1 MVFSSAAF
9 LFAFFPI
16 YLAVAAFVRNIK
28 ACNVLLVIMSL
39 LFYAWGEPVCIL
51 LMLFSIAVNYF
62 IALPA
67 GKYAETDCVGKRV
80 LLSLSVIFN
89 ITMLALFKYAGF
101 LVGAV
106 NSLFRLSLPI
116 PQIPLPV
123 GISFFTFQ
131 TMSYVIDAYRGK
143 CSVQRHFGRFML
155 YVSFFPQLI
164 AGPIVKYRDI
174 EKQLTDRKVTPS
186 GMADGIRRFILGLSK
201 KLLVANALG
210 ATVDG
215 IFAVGAKDM
224 NIALAWAGG
233 IFYTFQIYF
242 DFSGYSDM
250 AIGLGRMA
258 GFRFPENFNYPYTSL
273 SLRDFWKRWHISLTS
288 WFREYVYFPLGGNRK
303 GEIRTGFNRMAVFLL
318 TGIWHGAMWTFVV
331 WGLFHGVFQLLE
343 TYLIHPDKW
352 KKPLARVYTM
362 AVVTVGFVLFRSD
375 SIAQALHM
383 IGQMA
388 GGFRFTDRG
397 LIVLQSLLTFYNAF
411 ILVVAAVGATP
422 LLKDS
427 ANAAAA
433 RLNARTAVSCLR
445 YAASLL
451 LFALCMMSIASS
463 SYNPF
468 IYFRF

>member
-1 MVFSSAAF
+1 M
-9 LFAFFPI
+9 
-16 YLAVAAFVRNIK
+16 
-28 ACNVLLVIMSL
+28 
-39 LFYAWGEPVCIL
+39 
-51 LMLFSIAVNYF
+51 
-62 IALPA
+62 
-67 GKYAETDCVGKRV
+67 
-80 LLSLSVIFN
+80 
-89 ITMLALFKYAGF
+89 
-101 LVGAV
+101 
-106 NSLFRLSLPI
+106 
-116 PQIPLPV
+116 
-123 GISFFTFQ
+123 
-131 TMSYVIDAYRGK
+131 
-143 CSVQRHFGRFML
+143 
-155 YVSFFPQLI
+155 
-164 AGPIVKYRDI
+164 
-174 EKQLTDRKVTPS
+174 
-186 GMADGIRRFILGLSK
+186 
-201 KLLVANALG
+201 ANALG

-451 LFALCMMSIASS
+451 LFALTLVHLAGKNVEVPVEIQLRTVAMDSWAGLEHVLK
-463 SYNPF
+463 YKNPNGVSDEISRQLSECADVISENDVKMQE
-468 IYFRF
+468 IYQSLFGGTRDCPA